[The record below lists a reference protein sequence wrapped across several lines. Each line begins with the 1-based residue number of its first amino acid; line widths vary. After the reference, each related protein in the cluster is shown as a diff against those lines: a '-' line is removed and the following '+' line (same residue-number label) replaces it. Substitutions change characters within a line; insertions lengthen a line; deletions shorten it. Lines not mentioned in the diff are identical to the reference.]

1 LANDQI
7 FHNFETLTKRREIMT
22 LVDEIKLLLEAPTM
36 NARDIRT
43 LLRQDHDEALKLAR
57 DMYESESGD
66 ERRALLRQLKPA
78 LVLTARA
85 EEKEVYE
92 ALLKTREAELCDLA
106 YEGYVEHGVMDDLL
120 EKLLKSRKTETDEW
134 KAHAKVLLEF
144 LERHIDDEHEQI
156 FSALEEHFNDD
167 EREALGRRFTASK
180 SRLTVKLKAA

>member
-1 LANDQI
+1 
-7 FHNFETLTKRREIMT
+7 MT

-43 LLRQDHDEALKLAR
+43 LLRLDHDEAVKLAR

-78 LVLTARA
+78 LLVHSRA
-85 EEKEVYE
+85 EEKEVYDV
-92 ALLKTREAELCDLA
+92 LLKFAEPDLRDMA
-106 YEGYVEHGVMDDLL
+106 WEGYVEHGVIDDLL

-144 LERHIDDEHEQI
+144 LEHHMEDENERMLP
-156 FSALEEHFNDD
+156 ALEEHFNDD
-167 EREALGRRFTASK
+167 EREALGRRFTAAK
-180 SRLTVKLKAA
+180 SRLTMKLRAA

>member
-1 LANDQI
+1 
-7 FHNFETLTKRREIMT
+7 MT

-43 LLRQDHDEALKLAR
+43 LLRLDHDEAVKLAR

-78 LVLTARA
+78 LLVHSRA
-85 EEKEVYE
+85 EEKEVYDV
-92 ALLKTREAELCDLA
+92 LLKFAEPELRDMA
-106 YEGYVEHGVMDDLL
+106 WEGYVEHGVIDDLL

-144 LERHIDDEHEQI
+144 LEHHMEDENERMLP
-156 FSALEEHFNDD
+156 ALEEHFNDD
-167 EREALGRRFTASK
+167 EREALGRRFTAAK
-180 SRLTVKLKAA
+180 SRLTMKLRAA

>member
-1 LANDQI
+1 
-7 FHNFETLTKRREIMT
+7 MT

-43 LLRQDHDEALKLAR
+43 MLRQDHDEAMKLAR

-78 LVLTARA
+78 LLIHSRA
-85 EEKEVYE
+85 EEKEVYD
-92 ALLKTREAELCDLA
+92 ALLKFPDQDLRDLA
-106 YEGYVEHGVMDDLL
+106 YEGYVEHGVLDDLL

-144 LERHIDDEHEQI
+144 LERHMDDRMC
-156 FSALEEHFNDD
+156 SALEEHFSDE
-167 EREALGRRFTASK
+167 ERESMGRRFTAAK
-180 SRLTVKLKAA
+180 SRYNMKLKAA

>member
-1 LANDQI
+1 
-7 FHNFETLTKRREIMT
+7 MT

-43 LLRQDHDEALKLAR
+43 LLRLDHDEAIKLAR

-78 LVLTARA
+78 LLVHSRA
-85 EEKEVYE
+85 EEKEVYDV
-92 ALLKTREAELCDLA
+92 LLKFAEPELRDMA
-106 YEGYVEHGVMDDLL
+106 WEGYVEHGVLDDLL

-144 LERHIDDEHEQI
+144 LEHHVEEENERMLP
-156 FSALEEHFNDD
+156 ALEEHFNDD
-167 EREALGRRFTASK
+167 EREALGRRFTAAK
-180 SRLTVKLKAA
+180 SRLTMKLRAA